1 MPTRWIPYLKVPVH
15 LACLGPFL
23 WLLQQYRS
31 GALAA
36 QADPVNYITH
46 FTGNWALWLL
56 LVSLTVTP
64 LRRLHGR
71 LSNLIRF
78 RRMLGLYAFFYATLH
93 LATYVFLFSGYDVP
107 AAFAGVKQ
115 GHLGAIWTQWQAI
128 WPTVLEDLQKRRF
141 IQVGLFAWVIL
152 LALAITSPTFMLRKM
167 GGRNWQRLHRLV
179 YVAAAAACIHYWWL
193 VKTGVLR
200 PLPDTLVLAAL
211 LLARVAWLAWK
222 RVKAEKTMRPMP
234 HSKLGNSQL

>member
-1 MPTRWIPYLKVPVH
+1 MPTRSIPYVKVLVH
-15 LACLGPFL
+15 LACLSPFF

-36 QADPVNYITH
+36 QADPVNDITH

-56 LVSLTVTP
+56 LVSLAITP
-64 LRRLHGR
+64 LRRLHAT

-115 GHLGAIWTQWQAI
+115 GHLGAIWNQWQAI
-128 WPTVLEDLQKRRF
+128 WSTVLQDLQKRRF

-200 PLPDTLVLAAL
+200 PLPDTLILAAL
-211 LLARVAWLAWK
+211 LLARVAWLIWK
-222 RVKAEKTMRPMP
+222 RLKAAKTMP
-234 HSKLGNSQL
+234 HSKLENSPL